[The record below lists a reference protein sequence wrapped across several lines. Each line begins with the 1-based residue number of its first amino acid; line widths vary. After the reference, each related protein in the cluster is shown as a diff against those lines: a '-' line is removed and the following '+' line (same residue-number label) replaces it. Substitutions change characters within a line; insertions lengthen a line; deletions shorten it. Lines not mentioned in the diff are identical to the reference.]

1 MGSRDAIE
9 ARSLR
14 GVTSTARY
22 NEQQQKAKARFT
34 LRSKLTKTK
43 YQQLAENYQD
53 MAKVKARELKE
64 ALKQE
69 KMSRTAMA
77 RLKNGGLIRKLRKAE
92 RNAVGVLTKADA
104 MARIATRHA
113 LKSKEKA
120 EKSATL

>member
-1 MGSRDAIE
+1 MLAAYRDHMDAARAADKEAAAHMALHSAEAQLHQLKREASRDAIE

-53 MAKVKARELKE
+53 RAKVKAHELKE

-69 KMSRTAMA
+69 KMTRTAMA
-77 RLKNGGLIRKLRKAE
+77 RLKNGGLIRKL
-92 RNAVGVLTKADA
+92 
-104 MARIATRHA
+104 
-113 LKSKEKA
+113 
-120 EKSATL
+120 